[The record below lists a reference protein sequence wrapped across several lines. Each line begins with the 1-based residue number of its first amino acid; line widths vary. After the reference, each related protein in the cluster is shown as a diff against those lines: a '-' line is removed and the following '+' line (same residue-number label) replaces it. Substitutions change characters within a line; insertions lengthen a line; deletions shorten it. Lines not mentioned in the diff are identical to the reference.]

1 MLQQLIKFGGLPSQ
15 KKVWWAPEPSEYK
28 KNLTRHQYQY
38 DRSSTCIDYECRK
51 TVEYYNLKKKKK
63 FHLTRHRYSRQLLKI
78 RRTFV

>member
-1 MLQQLIKFGGLPSQ
+1 MLQKLIKFGGLPSQ

-51 TVEYYNLKKKKK
+51 TVEYYNLKKK
-63 FHLTRHRYSRQLLKI
+63 RNSI
-78 RRTFV
+78 